1 MKKVNFI
8 DYMGPEERVI
18 RESLVNEMYTFK
30 SSPGIFYWAITI
42 KSMYHMY
49 LKSIL

>member
-8 DYMGPEERVI
+8 DYMGSGGGLI
-18 RESLVNEMYTFK
+18 RESLSNGMYTFK
-30 SSPGIFYWAITI
+30 SSPGIFYWAIPI
-42 KSMYHMY
+42 KIMYHMY